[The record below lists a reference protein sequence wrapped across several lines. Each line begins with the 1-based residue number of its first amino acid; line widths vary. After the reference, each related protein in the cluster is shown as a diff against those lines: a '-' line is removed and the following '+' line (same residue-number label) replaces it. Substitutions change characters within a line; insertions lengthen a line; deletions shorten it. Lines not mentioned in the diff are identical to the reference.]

1 MNRGLRLFGLSGA
14 ALTLLWVAVD
24 LQRHAEESAALGIDD
39 EKPPPG
45 FRQRMRGLGWTEISF
60 KGHVE
65 MEAEKRLPQDDGS
78 VLVLPSYKVTGSDP
92 VPLGE
97 GMRLGESII
106 RAPDDDLTDDKD
118 TSFVVTSPKAW
129 IPLVQ
134 DQERFAFEMD
144 RLWQLEDPVF
154 EMADFHEGSPL
165 RIETAHADLDPE
177 TDQIFGRGPFLLV
190 SGDLRLEGSDI
201 FFDPQTS
208 RVEFQP
214 LDGELRW
221 KISDQHGA
229 VFQGS
234 SDGPGSLSEAAG
246 DESFDL
252 EFHAIEQARTVFPA
266 ESVMPGVLLTRDMT
280 LHLVPSAEGGWRPSG
295 ANALGPTSWQGDTLK
310 MIGADSEVLWKENGD
325 LDFLTVLGPVVVTP
339 LDDSFDW
346 ASASKFARF
355 QPKSEVVRLE
365 GQVEAKHDRGLLTGD
380 WAELGPD
387 QWEVGGSVI
396 ANGDEGIAE
405 GDLLHTD
412 RKGNWTLSG
421 NAEIQPQEG
430 PVDWVRSPKIHF
442 NERGRVFSDA
452 GFTLQ
457 ATVDGKPL
465 FASGDRLESKLER
478 GRSANDS
485 PVRRTS
491 ADGNLYV
498 RHQGR
503 ELRGAKLEQTDEK
516 AFRLLGDLTKKIRVT
531 GNAVVNETSIAFD
544 CGRLTWSGSGVTME
558 GAPLIEL
565 DAATLG
571 LQGDVIQIRARKIM
585 QHEAEGVWE
594 LRDDV
599 SLSGALVGSG
609 DRVLWEPGKAL
620 KFFSEGRDSDGLDKL
635 AFMQGTLEDGQEF
648 QARGEHIEYAEQG
661 RLAVRQQA
669 YLALQRPG
677 DTAPNELWGDEV
689 ELGEA
694 SGWAIGGARFQTAES
709 HGSAHRIDWTRYPG
723 LGDLVILEKDAVIA
737 RGNILASG
745 PHLEVDTRV
754 GTITSIGAENLPAKL
769 RAEDGR
775 TAVGDWLRYHLD
787 SGRFESRGARFESP

>member
-1 MNRGLRLFGLSGA
+1 MNRGLRLLGITGA
-14 ALTLLWVAVD
+14 AITLLWVAVD
-24 LQRHAEESAALGIDD
+24 LQRHADESASLGAGN

-65 MEAEKRLPQDDGS
+65 MEAEKRYPQEDGS
-78 VLVLPSYKVTGSDP
+78 VVVMPSYKVTGTDP
-92 VPLGE
+92 LPLGE

-106 RAPDDDLTDDKD
+106 RSPDDDADDQKN
-118 TSFVVTSPKAW
+118 TSFVVTSPSAW

-134 DQERFAFEMD
+134 GQERFAFDMD

-154 EMADFHEGSPL
+154 EMEDFHKGSPL
-165 RIETAHADLDPE
+165 RIETAHADLDPK

-201 FFDPQTS
+201 FFDPATS

-214 LDGELRW
+214 LDGALSWR
-221 KISDQHGA
+221 IRDQHGA
-229 VFQGS
+229 VFKGT
-234 SDGPGSLSEAAG
+234 SDGPGSFSETSEEG
-246 DESFDL
+246 FSL
-252 EFHAIEQARTVFPA
+252 EFHAKEQARTVFPT

-280 LHLVPSAEGGWRPSG
+280 LHLVPSEEGNWQPSG
-295 ANALGPTSWQGDTLK
+295 ANALGPTLWKGDTLT
-310 MIGADSEVLWKENGD
+310 MTGANSEVVWKTDGD
-325 LDFLTVLGPVVVTP
+325 LDFLTVLGPVTVTP

-346 ASASKFARF
+346 ASATGFARF
-355 QPKSEVVRLE
+355 RPKSEVVRLE
-365 GQVEAKHDRGLLTGD
+365 ENVKAKHSRGLLTGD
-380 WAELGPD
+380 WAELGPT

-396 ANGDEGIAE
+396 ADGDEGIAS

-421 NAEIQPQEG
+421 AAEVQPQEG
-430 PVDWVRSPKIHF
+430 QVDWVRSPEIHF
-442 NERGRVFSDA
+442 NEKGRVFTDV

-457 ATVDGKPL
+457 ATVDELPL
-465 FASGDRLESKLER
+465 FASGDHLDSKLER
-478 GRSANDS
+478 GRSTGDEQ
-485 PVRRTS
+485 VRRTS

-503 ELRGAKLEQTDEK
+503 ELRGAELEQTGEK
-516 AFRLLGDLTKKIRVT
+516 SFRLLGDLGTKTRVT
-531 GNAVVNETSIAFD
+531 GHAIVNETPVALD
-544 CGRLTWSGSGVTME
+544 CGRLSWNGTEVTIE
-558 GAPLIEL
+558 DDPLIEV

-571 LQGDVIQIRARKIM
+571 LQGDVIQIRARKIL
-585 QHEAEGVWE
+585 QHEAEGYWE

-599 SLSGALVGSG
+599 TLSGALEGIA
-609 DRVLWEPGKAL
+609 DRVLWTPGKQL
-620 KFFSEGRDSDGLDKL
+620 QFFSEGRDRNGTDKL
-635 AFMQGTLEDGQEF
+635 AFMRGTLSDGRVM

-661 RLAVRQQA
+661 ILSVHNQA
-669 YLALQRPG
+669 YLSMQRPT
-677 DTAPNELWGDEV
+677 DTGPNELWGDNV
-689 ELGEA
+689 ELGET
-694 SGWAIGGARFQTAES
+694 SGWAIGNARFQTPES
-709 HGSAHRIDWTRYPG
+709 HGSAHRIDWTRYPN
-723 LGDLVILEKDAVIA
+723 LGDLVILEEDAVIA

>member
-1 MNRGLRLFGLSGA
+1 MNRGLRLFGISGA

-24 LQRHAEESAALGIDD
+24 LQRHVEESASLGAGD

-65 MEAEKRLPQDDGS
+65 MEAEKRFPQEDGS
-78 VLVLPSYKVTGSDP
+78 VLVMPSYKVTGSDP
-92 VPLGE
+92 IPLGE

-106 RAPDDDLTDDKD
+106 RSPDDDLADGKD

-134 DQERFAFEMD
+134 GQERFAFDMD

-154 EMADFHEGSPL
+154 EKADFHKGSPL

-201 FFDPQTS
+201 FFDPETS

-221 KISDQHGA
+221 NIRDQHGA
-229 VFQGS
+229 VFQGF
-234 SDGPGSLSEAAG
+234 SDGPGSFSENSAEG
-246 DESFDL
+246 FSL

-266 ESVMPGVLLTRDMT
+266 ESVMPGILLTRDMT
-280 LHLVPSAEGGWRPSG
+280 LHLVPSAEGGWLPAG
-295 ANALGPTSWQGDTLK
+295 ANALGPTNWQGDTLK
-310 MIGADSEVLWKENGD
+310 MVGADSEVVWKDNGD
-325 LDFLTVLGPVVVTP
+325 LDFLTVLGPVTVTP

-346 ASASKFARF
+346 ASANNFARF
-355 QPKSEVVRLE
+355 RPKSEVVRLE
-365 GQVEAKHDRGLLTGD
+365 GQVKAKHGRGLLTGD

-387 QWEVGGSVI
+387 QWEVGGSVV
-396 ANGDEGIAE
+396 ADGDEGIAQ

-421 NAEIQPQEG
+421 GAEIQPQEG
-430 PVDWVRSPKIHF
+430 QVDWLRSPEIHF
-442 NERGRVFSDA
+442 NEKGRVYTDA

-457 ATVDGKPL
+457 ATVDEKPL
-465 FASGDRLESKLER
+465 FASGDQLDSKLER
-478 GRSANDS
+478 GRSANDE

-516 AFRLLGDLTKKIRVT
+516 AFRILGDPVSKTRVT
-531 GNAVVNETSIAFD
+531 GNAVINETPIALD
-544 CGRLTWSGSGVTME
+544 CGRLSWNGTEVTIE
-558 GAPLIEL
+558 DAPLIEV

-599 SLSGALVGSG
+599 ILSGALVGSG
-609 DRVLWEPGKAL
+609 DRVFWEPGNAL
-620 KFFSEGRDSDGLDKL
+620 KFFSERRDSNGQDKL
-635 AFMQGTLEDGQEF
+635 AFMQGTLEDGREI
-648 QARGEHIEYAEQG
+648 QARGEHIEYDDQG
-661 RLAVRQQA
+661 RLSVHHQA
-669 YLALQRPG
+669 YLAMRRPS

-689 ELGEA
+689 ELGET
-694 SGWAIGGARFQTAES
+694 SGWAIGNARFQTAES
-709 HGSAHRIDWTRYPG
+709 RGSAHRIDWTRDPN
-723 LGDLVILEKDAVIA
+723 LGDLVVLEKDAVIT

-754 GTITSIGAENLPAKL
+754 GTITAIGAENLPAKL